1 MVVTRF
7 IQSQSSLHKDI
18 GIYFKKLGFFV
29 FVNKSNV

>member
-18 GIYFKKLGFFV
+18 GIYLKNFGFFCV
-29 FVNKSNV
+29 CE